1 LELAKEGV
9 GALLKQQ
16 QKVVVSEAGKCCRA
30 HENEWIQGYFFG
42 DRGRRRT
49 RAREV
54 FPSAVPLSQRIGENL
69 LSSHMTQ
76 TNRPHQQIHINQR
89 PTKLTY
95 AHVTLTLRLC
105 LATLVFIALSLLVG
119 RIDCGD
125 LGWVF
130 MRGLRVRVLM
140 GF

>member
-1 LELAKEGV
+1 V

-69 LSSHMTQ
+69 LSSHLTQ
-76 TNRPHQQIHINQR
+76 TNRPHQQSSHKPEANKVGLCTCNLNPQALFGNSGIYC
-89 PTKLTY
+89 TKP
-95 AHVTLTLRLC
+95 ASG
-105 LATLVFIALSLLVG
+105 A
-119 RIDCGD
+119 D
-125 LGWVF
+125 
-130 MRGLRVRVLM
+130 
-140 GF
+140 

>member
-1 LELAKEGV
+1 VL
-9 GALLKQQ
+9 
-16 QKVVVSEAGKCCRA
+16 
-30 HENEWIQGYFFG
+30 
-42 DRGRRRT
+42 
-49 RAREV
+49 
-54 FPSAVPLSQRIGENL
+54 PSAVPLSLRIGENL
-69 LSSHMTQ
+69 LSSHLTQ
-76 TNRPHQQIHINQR
+76 TNGPHRKSSHKPKAN
-89 PTKLTY
+89 KVGY

-125 LGWVF
+125 LGRVF